1 MFKEYTQWS
10 LLRDFEINLIQLNM
24 QQMKVKSGK
33 RELKNSL
40 VWVQFEFSKRKTN
53 SNLEVLTMKVKK
65 NYNVD
70 DAIDFM
76 FDGNQSDLSGLNSD
90 KEENDEIEDAVR
102 KQRLW

>member
-1 MFKEYTQWS
+1 
-10 LLRDFEINLIQLNM
+10 
-24 QQMKVKSGK
+24 
-33 RELKNSL
+33 
-40 VWVQFEFSKRKTN
+40 
-53 SNLEVLTMKVKK
+53 MKVKK

-102 KQRLW
+102 KQRL